1 METAAYLNDSGIALT
16 EANRPYEAIPLF
28 RRALVMEP
36 ENPLLWLNLGIAQ
49 QRTGEYGDALE
60 SFQRAIFIDD
70 DMADAWGAM
79 GLIYYEMEEFDS
91 AENCYHSALERD
103 PNSPKVW
110 NNLGVLYFSLG
121 SYEEARHCFEEAL
134 SLMPVYYDA
143 LYNLRDTCRELQ
155 DYRAAAEF
163 ERILREFNSV
173 SDTPVI
179 YTKKDKQPGK
189 GSSKSKYSSA
199 GDRSI

>member
-28 RRALVMEP
+28 RKALVMEP

-49 QRTGEYGDALE
+49 QRTGEYGEALE
-60 SFQRAIFIDD
+60 SFQRAAYIDD
-70 DMADAWGAM
+70 DMADAWGSM
-79 GLIYYEMEEFDS
+79 GLIYYEMEDFDT

-103 PNSPKVW
+103 PNSPKIW

-134 SLMPVYYDA
+134 SLLPMYYDA
-143 LYNLRDTCRELQ
+143 LLNLRDTCRELQ

-163 ERILREFNSV
+163 ERVLTNLKTGKDLSV
-173 SDTPVI
+173 TNNETNKLPD
-179 YTKKDKQPGK
+179 KKQI
-189 GSSKSKYSSA
+189 SSPEGLSTL
-199 GDRSI
+199 